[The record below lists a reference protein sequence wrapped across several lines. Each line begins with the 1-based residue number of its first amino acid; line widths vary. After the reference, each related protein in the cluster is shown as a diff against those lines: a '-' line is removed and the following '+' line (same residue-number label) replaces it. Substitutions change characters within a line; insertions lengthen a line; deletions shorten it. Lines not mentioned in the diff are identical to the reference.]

1 MKCCNDIY
9 PSLDMV
15 RWSVCQS
22 MDIKSPDMSDYYNKE
37 ETDELL
43 DNKLDV
49 SAYTPTDLSDYYD
62 KDEIDAAFDTVNDEL
77 ANKLDA
83 SAYTP
88 TDLSQ
93 YWTSAETA
101 AVIENNEYVISK
113 AINELKDT
121 KQDVL
126 VSGENIKTINN
137 ISLIGEGDIQIGTG
151 GTIDLSNYY
160 TKSETNDLLDD
171 KLDAS
176 AYTPTDLSQYWTSS
190 QTVDYVD
197 SVITDNS
204 DIFVVNWSSI
214 RSQHIMTDE
223 LWNNLMHAIDNNKPI
238 FGYIE
243 NQPNAIF
250 DEIYPLQA
258 FAMDVYGIKNIK
270 LTLVT
275 QTYSITED
283 ITKNGSEDY
292 TIVEDGFEFQ
302 TKLTAGSGI
311 SIDENNVISATGGS
325 IDLSNYYT
333 KSQVDAIFAEL
344 QAQIDALHECCS
356 GGEPSTDVK
365 KYVLYSGGTEYSMDC
380 NSSSTLS
387 REDLVFNSGTS
398 IRASAVTDVTI
409 GDCVTNI
416 GSMAMQYFSAMT
428 SVTIPSSVTSITYQ
442 AFDGCS
448 SLPSL
453 TIPSG
458 VTIIP
463 YKMCYNC
470 WDLSTTN
477 IPDGVTRIN
486 ESAYH
491 DCLSLLNITI
501 PSTVKV
507 IGNNAFRT
515 SSWTSSDP
523 TKYQKMQN
531 IATGRTVTILAET
544 PPTLGDGVF
553 GIQTGSGDIA
563 TYPIYVPANSVNA
576 YKTAWSQY
584 ANRIFAIS

>member
-43 DNKLDV
+43 DGKLDI

-101 AVIENNEYVISK
+101 AVIEDNEYVISQ

-121 KQDVL
+121 KQDAL
-126 VSGENIKTINN
+126 VSGENIKTING
-137 ISLIGEGDIQIGTG
+137 ISLVGEGDIQIGTG
-151 GTIDLSNYY
+151 GTTDLSNYY

-176 AYTPTDLSQYWTSS
+176 AYTPTDLSNYWTSGETQAAINAATSGIPSS
-190 QTVDYVD
+190 QT
-197 SVITDNS
+197 IEGLRS
-204 DIFVVNWSSI
+204 DI
-214 RSQHIMTDE
+214 
-223 LWNNLMHAIDNNKPI
+223 
-238 FGYIE
+238 
-243 NQPNAIF
+243 NA
-250 DEIYPLQA
+250 LSG
-258 FAMDVYGIKNIK
+258 DVY
-270 LTLVT
+270 T
-275 QTYSITED
+275 
-283 ITKNGSEDY
+283 
-292 TIVEDGFEFQ
+292 
-302 TKLTAGSGI
+302 
-311 SIDENNVISATGGS
+311 
-325 IDLSNYYT
+325 NYYT
-333 KSQVDAIFAEL
+333 KSQVDDIFAEL
-344 QAQIDALHECCS
+344 QAQIDALHECCD
-356 GGEPSTDVK
+356 GGDTGSTEGM
-365 KYVLYSGGTEYSMDC
+365 KYVLHSGGTEYSMDC

-416 GSMAMQYFSAMT
+416 GAMAMQYFSAMT

-477 IPDGVTRIN
+477 IPEGVTRIN

-491 DCLSLLNITI
+491 DCLSLMNITI
-501 PSTVKV
+501 PSTVTV

-523 TKYQKMQN
+523 TKYQKMLN
-531 IATGRTVTILAET
+531 VATGRTVTILATT

-576 YKTAWSQY
+576 YKAAWSQY
-584 ANRIFAIS
+584 ANRIFAIP

>member
-9 PSLDMV
+9 PTLDLV

-43 DNKLDV
+43 NNKLDV
-49 SAYTPTDLSDYYD
+49 SAYTPTDLSDYYT
-62 KDEIDAAFDTVNDEL
+62 KEEIDAGFDTVNNEL

-101 AVIENNEYVISK
+101 AVIEDNEYVISQ

-121 KQDVL
+121 KQDAL

-160 TKSETNDLLDD
+160 NKQETNDLLDD

-176 AYTPTDLSQYWTSS
+176 AYTPTDLSGYWTSGETQEAINAATSGIPSS
-190 QTVDYVD
+190 QT
-197 SVITDNS
+197 IEGLRTDLNALS
-204 DIFVVNWSSI
+204 GDVS
-214 RSQHIMTDE
+214 
-223 LWNNLMHAIDNNKPI
+223 NL
-238 FGYIE
+238 YE
-243 NQPNAIF
+243 
-250 DEIYPLQA
+250 
-258 FAMDVYGIKNIK
+258 
-270 LTLVT
+270 
-275 QTYSITED
+275 
-283 ITKNGSEDY
+283 
-292 TIVEDGFEFQ
+292 
-302 TKLTAGSGI
+302 TKLDA
-311 SIDENNVISATGGS
+311 SAYTPT
-325 IDLSNYYT
+325 DLSGYYS
-333 KSQVDAIFAEL
+333 KSQVDDIFAGF
-344 QAQIDALHECCS
+344 QAQIDALHNCCD
-356 GGEPSTDVK
+356 GGDTGSTDVK
-365 KYVLYSGGTEYSMDC
+365 KYVLHSGGTEYSMDC

-416 GSMAMQYFSAMT
+416 GAMAMQYFSAMT
-428 SVTIPSSVTSITYQ
+428 SVTIPSSVTSITYS
-442 AFDGCS
+442 AFDGCT

-458 VTIIP
+458 VTNMP

-477 IPDGVTRIN
+477 IPDGVTAIR
-486 ESAYH
+486 EGAYY
-491 DCLSLLNITI
+491 DCLSLMNITI
-501 PSTVKV
+501 PSTVTI

-523 TKYQKMQN
+523 TNYQKMQN

-553 GIQTGSGDIA
+553 GIVTGSSDIA

-576 YKTAWSQY
+576 YKAAWTQY
-584 ANRIFAIS
+584 ANRIFAIE

>member
-9 PSLDMV
+9 PTLDLV

-43 DNKLDV
+43 DGKLDV

-62 KDEIDAAFDTVNDEL
+62 KEEINAGFDTVNNEL

-101 AVIENNEYVISK
+101 AVIEDNEYVISQ
-113 AINELKDT
+113 AINELNRT
-121 KQDVL
+121 KQDAL
-126 VSGENIKTINN
+126 VSGENIKTING
-137 ISLIGEGDIQIGTG
+137 ISLVGEGDIEIGSG
-151 GTIDLSNYY
+151 GTTDLSNYY

-176 AYTPTDLSQYWTSS
+176 AYTPTDLSGYWTSGETQEAINAATS
-190 QTVDYVD
+190 GIPSSAT
-197 SVITDNS
+197 IEGLRS
-204 DIFVVNWSSI
+204 D
-214 RSQHIMTDE
+214 
-223 LWNNLMHAIDNNKPI
+223 L
-238 FGYIE
+238 
-243 NQPNAIF
+243 NA
-250 DEIYPLQA
+250 LSG
-258 FAMDVYGIKNIK
+258 DVY
-270 LTLVT
+270 T
-275 QTYSITED
+275 
-283 ITKNGSEDY
+283 
-292 TIVEDGFEFQ
+292 
-302 TKLTAGSGI
+302 
-311 SIDENNVISATGGS
+311 
-325 IDLSNYYT
+325 NYYT
-333 KSQVDAIFAEL
+333 KSQVDDIFAGL
-344 QAQIDALHECCS
+344 QAQIDALHDCCS
-356 GGEPSTDVK
+356 GGDDDTGSTDVK
-365 KYVLYSGGTEYSMDC
+365 KYVLHSGGTEYSMDC

-387 REDLVFNSGTS
+387 REDLIFESGTS
-398 IRASAVTDVTI
+398 IKASAVTDVTI

-416 GSMAMQYFSAMT
+416 GAMAMQYFSAMT

-442 AFDGCS
+442 AFDGCT

-458 VTIIP
+458 VTDIP
-463 YKMCYNC
+463 YKMCYSC

-477 IPDGVTRIN
+477 IPEGVTAIRQD
-486 ESAYH
+486 AYY

-501 PSTVKV
+501 PSTVTN

-515 SSWTSSDP
+515 SNWTSSNP
-523 TKYQKMQN
+523 TNYQKMQN
-531 IATGRTVTILAET
+531 IATGRTVTILATT

-553 GIQTGSGDIA
+553 GIVTGGSDIA
-563 TYPIYVPANSVNA
+563 TYPIYVPAASVND
-576 YKTAWSQY
+576 YKAAWSQY
-584 ANRIFAIS
+584 ANRIFAMP